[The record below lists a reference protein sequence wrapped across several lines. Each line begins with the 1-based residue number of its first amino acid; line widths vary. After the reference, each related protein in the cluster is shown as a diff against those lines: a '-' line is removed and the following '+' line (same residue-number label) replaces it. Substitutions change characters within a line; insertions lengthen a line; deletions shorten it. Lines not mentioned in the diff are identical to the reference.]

1 MSSLLIYL
9 HGFNSSPSS
18 LKAKQMITWCQTHR
32 PDIKLEVPRLAC
44 YPAGAQIQ
52 LENLIQTHQNVTR
65 IGLVGSSL
73 GGYLATWLNARYGF
87 SAVLINP
94 AVYPYDLL
102 SNYLGPQENP
112 YTHEKY
118 VLAPHHMD
126 ELKQLNIQTIK
137 DPSSIWLL
145 QQEADEVLDYR
156 EAVEKYAGCKQ
167 TIEAGGSHAFD
178 GFDAYCA
185 EIIHFLGL

>member
-1 MSSLLIYL
+1 MSSLLIYI

-18 LKAKQMITWCQTHR
+18 LKAQQLIAWCQTHR
-32 PDIKLEVPRLAC
+32 PDIRLEVPRLAC
-44 YPAGAQIQ
+44 YPAAAQIQ
-52 LENLIQTHQNVTR
+52 LEKLVLTHQNATK

-73 GGYLATWLNARYGF
+73 GGYLATWLNAKYGF
-87 SAVLINP
+87 PAVVVNP
-94 AVYPYDLL
+94 AVYPYALL
-102 SNYLGPQENP
+102 ADYLGPQENP

-126 ELKQLNIQTIK
+126 ELKKLDTQVIK
-137 DPSSIWLL
+137 NPSSVWLL

-167 TIEAGGSHAFD
+167 TLEAGGSHAFD